1 MPALGEIDR
10 ERGEFWVEN
19 PFDITSSGENLSA
32 YEKNCIYLS
41 MDGESFM
48 DVSYASGVDL
58 DSDSRSV
65 ICADF
70 DNDGAEDIL
79 VASVG
84 GGPLRLFVNSI
95 PQIGKRVR
103 LDLRGTKSNRQAIGT
118 RVVLHVGDR
127 RIVRDNFPTNG
138 FMGQSPVEMI
148 VGVGEAEKI
157 DAINVRWPTGETQR
171 FESLPVD
178 AIITITEGQEEA
190 VVGDFP

>member
-32 YEKNCIYLS
+32 YEKNRIYLS

-171 FESLPVD
+171 FGSLPVD
-178 AIITITEGQEEA
+178 AIITITEGQEKA